1 MFVVWLQA
9 WRKKAKKLQQKQ
21 DGDETP
27 ESSKAPATSTHMQ
40 QAQNIAA
47 PQPPAN
53 LLTPE
58 KEPYQVTGN
67 GPIDLAAHMSLL
79 GESLA
84 TIGARLQEHKVKLSW
99 RGRKFLSCL
108 LNRVLFQGQ
117 IAVQGS
123 LSVLLDSLVCALAP
137 LACLTSH
144 VPETNVIP
152 EEAQKQ
158 MLDSLAYIMPGI
170 G

>member
-1 MFVVWLQA
+1 MTKKLSEVWEGLPTKEKNVRIIDDLKKLSCDVTFVVCLQA

-27 ESSKAPATSTHMQ
+27 ESSKAPANLTHMQ
-40 QAQNIAA
+40 QAQNIAV

-84 TIGARLQEHKVKLSW
+84 TIGAGLQEHKVELS
-99 RGRKFLSCL
+99 
-108 LNRVLFQGQ
+108 
-117 IAVQGS
+117 
-123 LSVLLDSLVCALAP
+123 
-137 LACLTSH
+137 
-144 VPETNVIP
+144 
-152 EEAQKQ
+152 
-158 MLDSLAYIMPGI
+158 
-170 G
+170 